1 MVIQMCQID
10 GRVEKIRKYVKALHC
25 PTRWRI
31 IDFIADGEK
40 TTTQIQ
46 KHLLQK
52 NENVK
57 GSNLYFHLSE
67 LKKCGILKISNYLE
81 KGGGAPEKVWKLKKT
96 KIIINLLREESR

>member
-1 MVIQMCQID
+1 MYQNID
-10 GRVEKIRKYVKALHC
+10 ERIEKIRRYARALHC
-25 PTRWRI
+25 PTRWKI

-40 TTTQIQ
+40 TTSEIQ

-52 NENVK
+52 EENVK

-67 LKKCGILKISNYLE
+67 LKKCGILGVSNYME

-96 KIIINLLREESR
+96 KITIDLLKEKKR